1 MPQLEFSTWISQIFW
16 LIVVFVMMYTLMS
29 IFVVPRMQSIFARR
43 KQKIAGDL
51 KRAEE
56 LKIEAESILND
67 YNEQLQVTKQET
79 EEIILNAK
87 NNALKIHD
95 EKIAEFN
102 EENIALTEIA
112 IENIKKSKQEA
123 MDNIDKIVSD
133 IATDSLDKIIGVKVS
148 KKEIE
153 KTIKLVK

>member
-16 LIVVFVMMYTLMS
+16 LIIFFAMMYTLMT

-43 KQKIAGDL
+43 EQKIAGDL

-56 LKIEAESILND
+56 LRIEAESILND

-123 MDNIDKIVSD
+123 MDNLDKIVSD
-133 IATDSLDKIIGVKVS
+133 IATDSIDKIIGVKVS